1 MTSSSSSRFFLV
13 RKELKKKPQ
22 NWCQENKYNIN
33 CGSFDI
39 ESFLEKGAK
48 EERMNEE
55 REGERL
61 HTLHSP
67 LSLALA
73 CETRETEEK
82 IKKQVDGWNVDS
94 LT

>member
-13 RKELKKKPQ
+13 RKELKGKPK

-39 ESFLEKGAK
+39 ESFLEKGS
-48 EERMNEE
+48 EEVR

-73 CETRETEEK
+73 CETRK
-82 IKKQVDGWNVDS
+82 LGRKSRNKSMVGMLIH
-94 LT
+94 